1 MTAALCPHNHG
12 PSSGSGWCLW
22 CDAMN
27 ISSNLSWWFHLLP
40 TTPSDRRL
48 RDFEI
53 AMKQS
58 RYDMMKDPSIE
69 TSFGSEICL
78 LSLMFVCCAG
88 DHLAP
93 WQYHHQHRPGSG
105 IPLLARAL
113 SRWSRND
120 SDDCS
125 GASAAWSGPRLGTSR
140 SSTSPSRSP
149 STRCSSEDSSPLPS
163 NVMISVRAVR
173 TSLPG
178 SVSQFLHQLT
188 QYLKKASSQCS
199 QYAKKMSSQDFLC
212 FIHTSI
218 PDCWLR
224 RRNLI
229 FHLKNFLQP
238 ERGRR
243 SKSCRSRIPGDAAC
257 LLPEHDLP
265 GKWRKVTM
273 SKV

>member
-125 GASAAWSGPRLGTSR
+125 RALAGSMERAQ
-140 SSTSPSRSP
+140 
-149 STRCSSEDSSPLPS
+149 
-163 NVMISVRAVR
+163 VRDQPELHWTITESLYKVFVR
-173 TSLPG
+173 LPG
-178 SVSQFLHQLT
+178 RVSQFLHQWT
-188 QYLKKASSQCS
+188 QYSKKASSQYS
-199 QYAKKMSSQDFLC
+199 QYAKKVSSQDTLC
-212 FIHTSI
+212 FNHTSI

-229 FHLKNFLQP
+229 FHLKNCLQP
-238 ERGRR
+238 QRGRW
-243 SKSCRSRIPGDAAC
+243 SKRCRCWTPRC
-257 LLPEHDLP
+257 CC
-265 GKWRKVTM
+265 RRTM
-273 SKV
+273 RRPVSPVSPAWTWPSW